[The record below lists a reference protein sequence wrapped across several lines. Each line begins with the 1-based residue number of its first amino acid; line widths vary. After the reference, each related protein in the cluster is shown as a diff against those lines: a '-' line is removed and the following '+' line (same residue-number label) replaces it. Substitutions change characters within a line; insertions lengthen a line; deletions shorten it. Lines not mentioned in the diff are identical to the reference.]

1 MTLLTAQGMTGGYGG
16 MDILH
21 NVELAVDAG
30 EIVVIVG
37 PNGAGKSTAMKA
49 IFGLVH
55 LREGSVTFDGK
66 DITNAH
72 PDRLVRIGLG
82 YVPQE
87 RNIFPNLSVHENLEM
102 GAYIRRDDIGPAL
115 DHVYS
120 LFPPLVEK
128 RKQAAGELSGGQR
141 QMVAFGR
148 ALMTNPK
155 VLLLDEPTA
164 GLSPLFMD
172 EIFERI
178 IAVNETGVGILMV
191 EQNARQALELADRGY
206 VLATG
211 ENRYIDTGPNL
222 LADREVVES
231 FLGGGGNNN
240 NNGGEGAGS
249 GGTGSGGTGSGG
261 RGDG

>member
-16 MDILH
+16 GDILH
-21 NVELAVDAG
+21 SVEIAVDAG

-55 LREGSVTFDGK
+55 LREGSVVFNDK
-66 DITNAH
+66 DITNSP
-72 PDRLVRIGLG
+72 PDRLVRAGLG

-87 RNIFPNLSVHENLEM
+87 RNVFPNLSVHENLEM

-115 DHVYS
+115 ERVYT

-148 ALMTNPK
+148 ALMTDPK
-155 VLLLDEPTA
+155 VLMLDEPTA

-222 LADREVVES
+222 LADPEVVES
-231 FLGGGGNNN
+231 FLGGGG
-240 NNGGEGAGS
+240 GGNAGS
-249 GGTGSGGTGSGG
+249 SGPENSNG
-261 RGDG
+261 